1 MLKKIIILFKIGRK
15 VAKSD
20 ILNIVSKFK
29 EPPLFLKFLFKIL
42 SFFNEKISLGMVF
55 GTLIIIFSGI
65 KLIRIKPY
73 KLN

>member
-1 MLKKIIILFKIGRK
+1 MPFDYSRIIFGCIIG
-15 VAKSD
+15 
-20 ILNIVSKFK
+20 
-29 EPPLFLKFLFKIL
+29 L